1 VTVCL
6 QLCTHVYFCHNWLF
20 QVITPEIVL
29 MLIWWWRYI
38 YYNYCQYWKLFNNN
52 HWYGIWI
59 MDWGHRPQHFLNHCS
74 KGNAH
79 SSLLDCSHVGM
90 HTVGWWPP
98 TFKSLSLWRPLQ
110 PVMHGICHKTWSTLL
125 NTVNPTVTL
134 LSINLCGIL
143 LILTFLQKIVLLT
156 EKFCQF

>member
-1 VTVCL
+1 
-6 QLCTHVYFCHNWLF
+6 
-20 QVITPEIVL
+20 

-38 YYNYCQYWKLFNNN
+38 YYNYYQYWKLFNDN

-134 LSINLCGIL
+134 LSIMWNFVNLNIPSKNSFTYWEVLPIL
-143 LILTFLQKIVLLT
+143 RSNPSPRLTN
-156 EKFCQF
+156 